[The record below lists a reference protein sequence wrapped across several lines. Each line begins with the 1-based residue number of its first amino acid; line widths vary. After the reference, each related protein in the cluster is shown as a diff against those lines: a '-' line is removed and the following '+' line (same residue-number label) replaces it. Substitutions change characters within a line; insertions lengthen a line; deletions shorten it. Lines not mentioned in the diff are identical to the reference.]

1 MRIALWLPL
10 LCLTAVLLSAED
22 AQAQYKNSVFGL
34 DAGVWL
40 LTKPSILDD
49 NNDPLPLNDRP
60 LRFDY
65 GIRVG
70 GESNFKMNSDRWWFT
85 VRVSV
90 GVFDFGG
97 DPNGDED
104 DRFNAL
110 AAETLGTI
118 MGLEGQMGVRYFIAT
133 DRVRPYIQAAL
144 SYQRLFSF
152 AGQAGNTCI
161 DSLFCQGGTVT
172 NEDAFLPT
180 SNISAVH
187 LQPGLELIVE
197 RDIALHLFVDLQR
210 WIRFNG
216 PDNWAPVFGVGL
228 NFYS

>member
-10 LCLTAVLLSAED
+10 VCVSAILFVPED
-22 AQAQYKNSVFGL
+22 AHAQYKNSAFGL
-34 DAGVWL
+34 DFGYWA

-49 NNDPLPLNDRP
+49 NNDPLPVNRRP

-65 GIRVG
+65 GLRLG
-70 GESNFKMNSDRWWFT
+70 GESNFKMNSDRWWLT

-90 GVFDFGG
+90 GLFDFGG
-97 DPNGDED
+97 DAEGSED
-104 DRFNAL
+104 DRFNSIANDAL
-110 AAETLGTI
+110 GKI
-118 MGLEGQMGVRYFIAT
+118 MGIEGQMGVRYFLAT
-133 DRVRPYIQAAL
+133 DRIRPYVQVAL

-152 AGQAGNTCI
+152 AGQAGDTCI
-161 DSLFCQGGTVT
+161 DNLFCQGGTVT
-172 NEDAFLPT
+172 NEAAFLPT
-180 SNISAVH
+180 QNVSAVH

-197 RDIALHLFVDLQR
+197 RDVALHLFIDVQR

-216 PDNWAPVFGVGL
+216 PGNWAPVFGVGV